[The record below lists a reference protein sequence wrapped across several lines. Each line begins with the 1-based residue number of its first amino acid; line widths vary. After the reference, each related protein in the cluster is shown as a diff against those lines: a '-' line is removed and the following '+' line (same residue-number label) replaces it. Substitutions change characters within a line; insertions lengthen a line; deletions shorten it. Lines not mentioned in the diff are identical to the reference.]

1 MGLIKKIDVEKHFAE
16 RRAMRL
22 GRTGPLSQAGARVE
36 RTAKA
41 KSAPALVEVVA
52 PGHSSPSALVTPIPI
67 IADAGGNSVSAV
79 PRSRQ
84 A

>member
-36 RTAKA
+36 PTANA
-41 KSAPALVEVVA
+41 KTTESFFEDVI
-52 PGHSSPSALVTPIPI
+52 PGHSSLGAPVTPIPI
-67 IADAGGNSVSAV
+67 AGNSDGTNGSTVS
-79 PRSRQ
+79 RSRQ